1 LRRGRSG
8 GRRAL
13 LARGGCL
20 CRAPWLGG
28 RRMWL
33 RRSGL
38 QGVVGG
44 SEVVKSSGS
53 FDCKSF
59 MRLVGS

>member
-1 LRRGRSG
+1 
-8 GRRAL
+8 
-13 LARGGCL
+13 
-20 CRAPWLGG
+20 
-28 RRMWL
+28 MWL